1 MQSRPRDSRNAE
13 RAAPRAQE
21 HRGARCAQGRQ
32 DPRPDRRGWIRAH
45 RDGRRKGRIRGRA
58 GQDGRIRGAS
68 RAEAEGRPD
77 PPDPRWRLDPR
88 RSRGRGSRIRD
99 RAEAGAL
106 GSATEQRQGQSDPRR
121 SRGRGGSATAAIRA
135 TEQRQGQPDPRRRR
149 LDEED
154 EEPRR
159 RLGGEGPRRRLG
171 GKQPRRRLKN

>member
-88 RSRGRGSRIRD
+88 RSRGGRIRRIRD
-99 RAEAGAL
+99 GGWIRDGAEAGAA
-106 GSATEQRQGQSDPRR
+106 GF
-121 SRGRGGSATAAIRA
+121 ATAAAR
-135 TEQRQGQPDPRRRR
+135 
-149 LDEED
+149 
-154 EEPRR
+154 
-159 RLGGEGPRRRLG
+159 
-171 GKQPRRRLKN
+171 